1 MGNIPP
7 AEPRETGGFYA
18 IRGRNVNPNGPFPEQ
33 LQSIHKA
40 NLQPSEPF
48 FGLSNPNLHQF
59 GILAVS
65 RPQSF
70 ILEGA
75 SGKQAPEPAPRNKY
89 GSLTADMTTD
99 HPTAVKAATLANADL
114 PTEERSTRR
123 LPLPAGVI
131 LNRIDW
137 PTATIIAVYHL
148 IALLAF
154 VPWYFSWTGV
164 IVAIVTAR
172 LSGLLGINICYHRL
186 LTHRGFK
193 CPKWLEHTLAVIAI
207 CCVQDTPARW
217 VAVHR
222 RHHQHADE
230 QPDPH
235 SPLVNFLWGHI
246 GWVVVKNPELNRLGI
261 YDRYAKDI
269 LRDPFYVALERNFLQ
284 FKIIIAQWVVF
295 FGLGFIAEL
304 AMGGTL
310 ADAAQF
316 GLSLLVWGVFV
327 RTVFVWHQ
335 TWAVNS
341 VTHLWGYRNY
351 QTDEDSRN
359 NVFIGLLAHGEG
371 WHNNHH
377 ADPRS
382 ARHGHK
388 WWEFDTT
395 FLTIRLFEI
404 LGLATDIVGPSPHVM
419 AKANVTTRGGS
430 DAPAD

>member
-1 MGNIPP
+1 LTVETTHRP
-7 AEPRETGGFYA
+7 AAAKAVPLTGPGLTE
-18 IRGRNVNPNGPFPEQ
+18 PEQ
-33 LQSIHKA
+33 
-40 NLQPSEPF
+40 
-48 FGLSNPNLHQF
+48 
-59 GILAVS
+59 
-65 RPQSF
+65 
-70 ILEGA
+70 
-75 SGKQAPEPAPRNKY
+75 Y
-89 GSLTADMTTD
+89 G
-99 HPTAVKAATLANADL
+99 
-114 PTEERSTRR
+114 R
-123 LPLPAGVI
+123 LPLPAGVM

-137 PTATIIAVYHL
+137 GAALPILFYHL
-148 IALLAF
+148 VALLAF
-154 VPWYFSWTGV
+154 IPWYFSWTGV

-193 CPKWLEHTLAVIAI
+193 CPKWFEHTLAVIAI

-246 GWVVVKNPELNRLGI
+246 GWLIIKNPELNRLGI

-269 LRDPFYVALERNFLQ
+269 LRDPFYVALERNWLQ
-284 FKIIIAQWVVF
+284 AKIILIQWTVF
-295 FGLGFIAEL
+295 FGLGFLAEL
-304 AMGGTL
+304 AMGGTAMQAL
-310 ADAAQF
+310 QF
-316 GLSLLVWGVFV
+316 GLSILVWGVFV

-341 VTHLWGYRNY
+341 ITHLWGYRNY
-351 QTDEDSRN
+351 RTDEDSRN

-395 FLTIRLFEI
+395 WLTIRLFEK
-404 LGLATDIVGPSPHVM
+404 LGVATDVVGPSPHVM
-419 AKANVTTRGGS
+419 AKAGITAGQTITTHGPDGT
-430 DAPAD
+430 PTH